1 MTSAMHILRK
11 WEQEKSRKLYTRD
24 VSSGF
29 VCFTFGLFS
38 IIHRFI
44 FFCPA
49 ATITSQKQVGTT
61 RIELFRSFKRDEKQ
75 VDFIFQGKFCCSKIG
90 SSFNHY

>member
-1 MTSAMHILRK
+1 MTSAVHILRQG
-11 WEQEKSRKLYTRD
+11 EQEKSRKLYTRD

-29 VCFTFGLFS
+29 VCFTSGLFS

-49 ATITSQKQVGTT
+49 ATIRYISETGGHH
-61 RIELFRSFKRDEKQ
+61 E
-75 VDFIFQGKFCCSKIG
+75 
-90 SSFNHY
+90 N